1 MLGLDVI
8 LTAAV
13 GVVFIISSIRSLIEI
28 KRQRSQIK
36 GRLSEINRQ
45 LSKIKD
51 WLRKQPLLS
60 ILEQLGKL
68 AIIISLL
75 TFILGEDSRYSTAV
89 FQAWQTITTAEGQT
103 GNGGRIEALEFLNS
117 RPWRLPWIGLTEEEW
132 FLDEFTGKCKRRE
145 LPVIGSRWERQS
157 LRSLSIQKA
166 YLVEVKLCGA
176 NLAETNLREAKLWK
190 ADLGG
195 TDLWKS
201 NLVKADLA
209 EAHLGGTKLE
219 KANLKGAHLWEA
231 NLEQANLE
239 QANLE
244 QANLEQ
250 AKLENTNL
258 SRVKNLTP
266 TQVKSTCYWKQANFD
281 EEFQKE
287 LEKESDQK
295 VDCSRW
301 E

>member
-8 LTAAV
+8 LPAAV
-13 GVVFIISSIRSLIEI
+13 GVVFIILSIRWP
-28 KRQRSQIK
+28 
-36 GRLSEINRQ
+36 SEINR
-45 LSKIKD
+45 LPSEINSRLRKISKR
-51 WLRKQPLLS
+51 LNKQPLLS
-60 ILEQLGKL
+60 ILGQLDKL
-68 AIIISLL
+68 ALIIALL
-75 TFILGEDSRYSTAV
+75 TFILGEDSRHNTAV

-103 GNGGRIEALEFLNS
+103 GSGGRIEAVEFLNS

-132 FLDEFTGKCKRRE
+132 FLDEFTGKCKHRE
-145 LPVIGSRWERQS
+145 LPVLGSRWERQS
-157 LRSLSIQKA
+157 LRNLSIPKA

-176 NLAETNLREAKLWK
+176 NLAETNLKEAKLWK

-209 EAHLGGTKLE
+209 ETHLGETKLE

-231 NLEQANLE
+231 NLEEANLE
-239 QANLE
+239 EANLE

-250 AKLENTNL
+250 AKLEDTNL

>member
-8 LTAAV
+8 LPAAV
-13 GVVFIISSIRSLIEI
+13 GVVFIILSIRWP
-28 KRQRSQIK
+28 
-36 GRLSEINRQ
+36 SEINR
-45 LSKIKD
+45 LPSKINSR
-51 WLRKQPLLS
+51 LRKISKRLNKQPLLS
-60 ILEQLGKL
+60 ILGQLDKL
-68 AIIISLL
+68 ALIIALF
-75 TFILGEDSRYSTAV
+75 TFILGEDSRHNTAV

-103 GNGGRIEALEFLNS
+103 GSGGRIEALEFLNS

-132 FLDEFTGKCKRRE
+132 FLDEFTGKCKHRE
-145 LPVIGSRWERQS
+145 LPVLGSRWERQS
-157 LRSLSIQKA
+157 LRNLSIPKA

-176 NLAETNLREAKLWK
+176 NLAETNLKEAKLWK

-209 EAHLGGTKLE
+209 ETHLGGTKLE

-231 NLEQANLE
+231 NLEE
-239 QANLE
+239 
-244 QANLEQ
+244 ANLEQ
-250 AKLENTNL
+250 AKLEDTNL